1 VTGNI
6 DLRRMARA
14 FLATT
19 AFVAMATSA
28 ALAQGGIFSGPQ
40 GTTNPPSDV
49 LKRVG
54 IEQHLNTQIPL
65 DLKFRDESGR
75 EVKLGDYFGSKPVV
89 LSMVYYQC
97 PMLCGEVLNGEASV
111 FSTLKFDIGK
121 DYQVVTVSFD
131 PTETPELARAKKQTF
146 VNRYARAG
154 ADQGWHFLTGQQAS
168 IDALTK
174 AVGFNYAWDRD
185 TKQFAHAA
193 AIMVLTPDG
202 RIAQYFYGVDYS
214 PKDLRFGLVQASQ
227 HKIGNLVDQVLLYC
241 YHYDPRT
248 GKYGAVISHTLQVG
262 GALTL
267 MILGGFLI
275 VMFRLEPKNG
285 PKNGSKTGPKNGPK
299 NGRPEGHA

>member
-1 VTGNI
+1 
-6 DLRRMARA
+6 MAVV
-14 FLATT
+14 
-19 AFVAMATSA
+19 FVAAFAAMTASL
-28 ALAQGGIFSGPQ
+28 ALAQGGVFSGPQ
-40 GTTNPPSDV
+40 GTTNPPADV

-54 IEQHLNTQIPL
+54 IDQRLNAQVPL

-75 EVKLGDYFGSKPVV
+75 EVKLSNYFGQKPVV

-111 FSTLKFDIGK
+111 FSALTFDIGK
-121 DYQVVTVSFD
+121 EFNVVTVSFD
-131 PTETPELARAKKQTF
+131 PTETPDLARAKKQTF

-154 ADQGWHFLTGQQAS
+154 ADQGWHFLTGQQDS
-168 IDALTK
+168 IDKLTK

-202 RIAQYFYGVDYS
+202 RIAQYFYGVEYS

-227 HKIGNLVDQVLLYC
+227 KKIGNVVDQVLLYC

-248 GKYGAVISHTLQVG
+248 GKYGPVISRALQVG

-285 PKNGSKTGPKNGPK
+285 TKNGPK
-299 NGRPEGHA
+299 DGAKKGRDARSPEGHA